1 MITTE
6 TPHYDVIVIGSGF
19 GGSVVSYRLAE
30 AGQNVCLL
38 ERGQAYPPGSF
49 PRNPYRMKS
58 NFWDP
63 SEGYYGLYDV
73 WATSTVAGVI
83 ASGLGG
89 GSLIFA
95 NVLLRKDE
103 RSFVTEDHTQEGY
116 EYWPV
121 TRADLEPHYD
131 RVEQMLA
138 PQPYP
143 LDLPPYNG
151 THRALALKSAA
162 ESLRLHWFAPKLAVT
177 FAAGDIPSPGE
188 PIDEVIPNL
197 HGRPRETCR
206 LCAECCFGCNYGS
219 KNSLDLNYIS
229 LAKHLKAN
237 VRTLC
242 EVRELRPRAD
252 NKHGYLVRY
261 VQHDLERAGRR
272 TATHDPNMLPLH
284 TLSADQVVLAAG
296 TYGSTFLLMKNR
308 SALPGLSDCLGTK
321 FSTNGDYLAFGTKC
335 SWRHQGRRR
344 QRIIESDFGTAIT
357 GAIRIPGP
365 DGSTASLDSYIED
378 LGYPAFVSWLLQAA
392 DLPNTASA
400 ISRLLPR
407 IIARRLDLGSAKNG
421 DALNGD
427 LATLFGSTELSAGLL
442 PLIGVGRDR
451 PNGRMYLDEG
461 LLELSWNERRSAPYF
476 ERARTMARAVV
487 GALGGNYWDGQS
499 GPFSYGVTM
508 HPLGGCPMG
517 LNSRQGVVDAHGEVF
532 NHPGL
537 FVADGSVLP
546 GPVGANP
553 SLTIAA
559 VADRTA
565 ERVLAAT
572 KKRQT
577 ASGSGKHAR
586 KE

>member
-1 MITTE
+1 MTTTE
-6 TPHYDVIVIGSGF
+6 HPHYDVVVIGSGF
-19 GGSVVSYRLAE
+19 GGSVVAYRMVE
-30 AGQNVCLL
+30 AGRSVCLL
-38 ERGQAYPPGSF
+38 ERGRAYPPGSF
-49 PRNPYRMKS
+49 PRSPYRMKS

-103 RSFVTEDHTQEGY
+103 RSFVTEDPTQEGY

-121 TRADLEPHYD
+121 TRADLEPYYD
-131 RVEQMLA
+131 RVEQIMT
-138 PQPYP
+138 PRPYP
-143 LDLPPYNG
+143 IELPPYNG
-151 THRALALKSAA
+151 TRRALALRSAA
-162 ESLRLHWFAPKLAVT
+162 ESLRLNWFPPPLAVT
-177 FAAGDIPSPGE
+177 FAAGNVPVPGV
-188 PIDEVIPNL
+188 PIRESVPNI

-229 LAKHLKAN
+229 LARRLDAD
-237 VRTLC
+237 VRILC
-242 EVRELRPRAD
+242 EVREIRPRTD
-252 NKHGYLVRY
+252 GGRGYLVRY
-261 VQHDLERAGRR
+261 VRHDLERAGRR
-272 TATHDPNMLPLH
+272 TATHDPNVLPLR

-308 SALPGLSDCLGTK
+308 FGLPGLSDRLGTK
-321 FSTNGDYLAFGTKC
+321 FCTNGDFLAFGGKC
-335 SWRHQGRRR
+335 SRRQQGRRR
-344 QRIIESDFGTAIT
+344 PRVIEADFGTAIT
-357 GAIRIPGP
+357 GAIRVPGP
-365 DGSTASLDSYIED
+365 QGSTASLDSYLED
-378 LGYPAFVSWLLQAA
+378 MGYPAFLSWLLQVA
-392 DLPNTASA
+392 DLPNTTSA
-400 ISRLLPR
+400 VTRLLPR

-451 PNGRMYLDEG
+451 PDGRMRLENGR
-461 LLELSWNERRSAPYF
+461 LELSWDEKGSSAYF
-476 ERARTMARAVV
+476 ERAQRMARAVV
-487 GALGGNYWDGQS
+487 GALGGKFWDGRF
-499 GPFSYGVTM
+499 GPFGYGVTM

-517 LNSRQGVVDAHGEVF
+517 LDASQGVVDAYGEVF

-565 ERVLAAT
+565 ERALEAKTVERRPSRA
-572 KKRQT
+572 RRP
-577 ASGSGKHAR
+577 R